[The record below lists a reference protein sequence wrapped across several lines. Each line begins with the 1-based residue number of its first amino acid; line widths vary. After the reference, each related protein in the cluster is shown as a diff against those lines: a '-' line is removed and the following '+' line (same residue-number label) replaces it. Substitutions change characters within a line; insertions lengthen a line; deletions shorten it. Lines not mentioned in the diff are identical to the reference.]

1 MTTSESKKALRKGIL
16 AKRRN
21 LSEEYQKQAAQEIY
35 EKLRALE
42 VYKEA
47 SVLCLYVPIQKEV
60 DLFQYIPEFR
70 ADGKQIYLPR
80 VNGNTMDFYAYNE
93 QTALV
98 EGAYHI
104 LEPDSMVQLEPEKT
118 GGACLIV
125 MRGAVFTRS
134 CDRIGYGGGYY
145 DRFLSG
151 YDGYKIGI
159 TYRRNILRFLH
170 YGRYDIPVDMIV
182 TESFFR
188 LTDRSRLH
196 GRD

>member
-1 MTTSESKKALRKGIL
+1 MTISESKKALRKEIL

-21 LSEEYQKQAAQEIY
+21 LSEAYQKQAAQEIY
-35 EKLRALE
+35 EKLRALA

-80 VNGNTMDFYAYNE
+80 VNGNTMDFYTYNE

-118 GGACLIV
+118 GGTCLIV
-125 MRGAVFTRS
+125 MPGAVFTRS

-145 DRFLSG
+145 DRFLAQ
-151 YDGYKIGI
+151 YKGARLLLCPTATVLNGLPCDVWDARFAPEEILTEKGI
-159 TYRRNILRFLH
+159 QL
-170 YGRYDIPVDMIV
+170 
-182 TESFFR
+182 
-188 LTDRSRLH
+188 
-196 GRD
+196 

>member
-1 MTTSESKKALRKGIL
+1 MTISESKKALRREIL

-21 LSEEYQKQAAQEIY
+21 LSEAYQKQAAKEIY
-35 EKLRALE
+35 EKLRALA

-47 SVLCLYVPIQKEV
+47 SVLCLYVPIQNEV

-104 LEPDSMVQLEPEKT
+104 LEPDSMAQLEPEEF
-118 GGACLIV
+118 GGSCLIV
-125 MRGAVFTRS
+125 MPGAVFTKS

-145 DRFLSG
+145 DRYLAVHPECHTVAVG
-151 YDGYKIGI
+151 YVVQIVDSIKTEQTDIKPEL
-159 TYRRNILRFLH
+159 ILCNS
-170 YGRYDIPVDMIV
+170 
-182 TESFFR
+182 EQ
-188 LTDRSRLH
+188 
-196 GRD
+196 

>member
-1 MTTSESKKALRKGIL
+1 MTISESKKALRKGIL

-98 EGAYHI
+98 E
-104 LEPDSMVQLEPEKT
+104 DSMVQLEPEKT
-118 GGACLIV
+118 GGTCLIV
-125 MRGAVFTRS
+125 MPGAVFTRS

-145 DRFLSG
+145 DRYLAAHPDCHTAAVG
-151 YDGYKIGI
+151 YAIQIVDSIM
-159 TYRRNILRFLH
+159 TEET
-170 YGRYDIPVDMIV
+170 DIKPEVV
-182 TESFFR
+182 LYNSKQ
-188 LTDRSRLH
+188 
-196 GRD
+196 

>member
-1 MTTSESKKALRKGIL
+1 MTISESKKALRKGIL

-21 LSEEYQKQAAQEIY
+21 LSEAYQKQAAQEIY
-35 EKLRALE
+35 EKLRALA

-118 GGACLIV
+118 GGTCLIV
-125 MRGAVFTRS
+125 MPGAVFTRS

-145 DRFLSG
+145 DRYLEGTTFLRAALCWQQMME
-151 YDGYKIGI
+151 KE
-159 TYRRNILRFLH
+159 
-170 YGRYDIPVDMIV
+170 IPVDIHDQRIDV
-182 TESFFR
+182 VITENDAIR
-188 LTDRSRLH
+188 T
-196 GRD
+196 RD

>member
-1 MTTSESKKALRKGIL
+1 MTISESKKALRKGIL

-21 LSEEYQKQAAQEIY
+21 LSEAYQKQAAQEIY
-35 EKLRALE
+35 EKLRALA

-118 GGACLIV
+118 GGTCLIV
-125 MRGAVFTRS
+125 MPGAVFTRS
-134 CDRIGYGGGYY
+134 CDRIGYGGG
-145 DRFLSG
+145 RVL
-151 YDGYKIGI
+151 
-159 TYRRNILRFLH
+159 
-170 YGRYDIPVDMIV
+170 
-182 TESFFR
+182 
-188 LTDRSRLH
+188 
-196 GRD
+196 

>member
-1 MTTSESKKALRKGIL
+1 MTISESKKALRKEIL

-21 LSEEYQKQAAQEIY
+21 LSEAYQKQAAKEIY
-35 EKLRALE
+35 EKLRALA

-47 SVLCLYVPIQKEV
+47 TVLCLYVPIQNEV

-70 ADGKQIYLPR
+70 ADGKKIYLPR

-104 LEPDSMVQLEPEKT
+104 LEPDSMAQLEPEKF
-118 GGACLIV
+118 GGSCLIV
-125 MRGAVFTRS
+125 MPGAVFTKS

-145 DRFLSG
+145 DRYLAVHPECHTVAVG
-151 YDGYKIGI
+151 YAVQIVDSIKTEETDIKPEQ
-159 TYRRNILRFLH
+159 IL
-170 YGRYDIPVDMIV
+170 YND
-182 TESFFR
+182 EQ
-188 LTDRSRLH
+188 
-196 GRD
+196 

>member
-1 MTTSESKKALRKGIL
+1 MTISESKKALRREIL

-21 LSEEYQKQAAQEIY
+21 LSEAYQQQAAKEIY
-35 EKLRALE
+35 EKLRALA

-47 SVLCLYVPIQKEV
+47 SVLCLYVPIQNEV

-104 LEPDSMVQLEPEKT
+104 LEPDSMAQLEPEEF
-118 GGACLIV
+118 GGSCLIV
-125 MRGAVFTRS
+125 MPGAVFTKS

-145 DRFLSG
+145 DRYLAVHPECHTVAVG
-151 YDGYKIGI
+151 YAVQIVDSIKTEQTDIKPEL
-159 TYRRNILRFLH
+159 ILCNSER
-170 YGRYDIPVDMIV
+170 
-182 TESFFR
+182 
-188 LTDRSRLH
+188 
-196 GRD
+196 

>member
-1 MTTSESKKALRKGIL
+1 MTISESKKALRKEIL

-21 LSEEYQKQAAQEIY
+21 LSEAYQKQAAQEIY
-35 EKLRALE
+35 EKLRALA

-80 VNGNTMDFYAYNE
+80 VNGNTMDFYTYNE

-118 GGACLIV
+118 GGTCLIV
-125 MRGAVFTRS
+125 MP
-134 CDRIGYGGGYY
+134 GG
-145 DRFLSG
+145 S
-151 YDGYKIGI
+151 
-159 TYRRNILRFLH
+159 LH
-170 YGRYDIPVDMIV
+170 
-182 TESFFR
+182 EK
-188 LTDRSRLH
+188 L
-196 GRD
+196 

>member
-1 MTTSESKKALRKGIL
+1 MTISESKKALRREIL

-21 LSEEYQKQAAQEIY
+21 LSEAYQKQAAKEIY
-35 EKLRALE
+35 EKLRALA

-47 SVLCLYVPIQKEV
+47 SVLCLYVPIQNEV

-80 VNGNTMDFYAYNE
+80 VNRNTMDFYAYNE

-104 LEPDSMVQLEPEKT
+104 LEPDSMAQLEPEEF
-118 GGACLIV
+118 GGSCLIV
-125 MRGAVFTRS
+125 MPGAVFTKS

-145 DRFLSG
+145 DRYLAVHPECHTVAVG
-151 YDGYKIGI
+151 YAVQIVDSIKTEQTDIKPEL
-159 TYRRNILRFLH
+159 ILCNS
-170 YGRYDIPVDMIV
+170 
-182 TESFFR
+182 EQ
-188 LTDRSRLH
+188 
-196 GRD
+196 

>member
-1 MTTSESKKALRKGIL
+1 MTISESKKALRKEIL

-21 LSEEYQKQAAQEIY
+21 LSEAYQKQAAQEIY
-35 EKLRALE
+35 EKLRALA

-80 VNGNTMDFYAYNE
+80 V
-93 QTALV
+93 

-104 LEPDSMVQLEPEKT
+104 LEPDSTVQLEPEKT
-118 GGACLIV
+118 GGTCLIV
-125 MRGAVFTRS
+125 MPGAVFTRS

-145 DRFLSG
+145 DRYLAAHPDCHTAAVG
-151 YDGYKIGI
+151 YAIQIVDSIM
-159 TYRRNILRFLH
+159 TEET
-170 YGRYDIPVDMIV
+170 DIKPEVV
-182 TESFFR
+182 LYNSKQ
-188 LTDRSRLH
+188 
-196 GRD
+196 

>member
-1 MTTSESKKALRKGIL
+1 MTISESKKALRKEIL

-21 LSEEYQKQAAQEIY
+21 LSEAYQKQAAKEIY
-35 EKLRALE
+35 EKLRALA

-47 SVLCLYVPIQKEV
+47 TVLCLYVPIHKEV

-93 QTALV
+93 QTVLV

-104 LEPDSMVQLEPEKT
+104 LEPDSMAQLEPEEF
-118 GGACLIV
+118 GGSCLIV
-125 MRGAVFTRS
+125 MPGAVFTKN

-145 DRFLSG
+145 DRYLALHPECHTVAVG
-151 YDGYKIGI
+151 YAVQIVDSIKTEETDIKPEL
-159 TYRRNILRFLH
+159 ILCNC
-170 YGRYDIPVDMIV
+170 
-182 TESFFR
+182 EQ
-188 LTDRSRLH
+188 
-196 GRD
+196 

>member
-1 MTTSESKKALRKGIL
+1 MTISESKKALRRKIL

-21 LSEEYQKQAAQEIY
+21 LSEAYQKQAAKEIY
-35 EKLRALE
+35 EKLRALA

-47 SVLCLYVPIQKEV
+47 SVLCLYVPIQNEV

-80 VNGNTMDFYAYNE
+80 VNGNTMDFYAYNK

-104 LEPDSMVQLEPEKT
+104 LEPDSMAQLEPEEF
-118 GGACLIV
+118 GGSCLIV
-125 MRGAVFTRS
+125 MPGAVFTKS

-145 DRFLSG
+145 DRYLAVHPECHTVAVG
-151 YDGYKIGI
+151 YAVQIVDSIKTEQTDIKPEL
-159 TYRRNILRFLH
+159 ILCNS
-170 YGRYDIPVDMIV
+170 
-182 TESFFR
+182 EQ
-188 LTDRSRLH
+188 
-196 GRD
+196 

>member
-1 MTTSESKKALRKGIL
+1 MTISESKKALRKGIL

-47 SVLCLYVPIQKEV
+47 SVLCLYVPIQKE
-60 DLFQYIPEFR
+60 FR

-118 GGACLIV
+118 GGTCLIV
-125 MRGAVFTRS
+125 MPGAVFTRS

-145 DRFLSG
+145 DRYLAAHPDCHTAAVG
-151 YDGYKIGI
+151 YAIQIVDSIM
-159 TYRRNILRFLH
+159 TEET
-170 YGRYDIPVDMIV
+170 DIKPEVV
-182 TESFFR
+182 LYNSKQ
-188 LTDRSRLH
+188 
-196 GRD
+196 

>member
-1 MTTSESKKALRKGIL
+1 MTISESKKALRKEIL

-21 LSEEYQKQAAQEIY
+21 LSEAYQKQAAQEIY
-35 EKLRALE
+35 EKLRALA

-118 GGACLIV
+118 GGTCLIV
-125 MRGAVFTRS
+125 MPGQSSREAVTGSAMAAGIMTGIWRHIRIVILQRS
-134 CDRIGYGGGYY
+134 GM
-145 DRFLSG
+145 RF
-151 YDGYKIGI
+151 
-159 TYRRNILRFLH
+159 
-170 YGRYDIPVDMIV
+170 
-182 TESFFR
+182 
-188 LTDRSRLH
+188 RS
-196 GRD
+196 

>member
-1 MTTSESKKALRKGIL
+1 MTISESKKALRKEIL

-21 LSEEYQKQAAQEIY
+21 LSEAYQKQAAKEIY
-35 EKLRALE
+35 EKLRALA

-47 SVLCLYVPIQKEV
+47 AVLCLYVPIQKEV

-104 LEPDSMVQLEPEKT
+104 LEPDSMAQLEPEEF
-118 GGACLIV
+118 GGSCLIV
-125 MRGAVFTRS
+125 MPGAVFTKS
-134 CDRIGYGGGYY
+134 CDRIGYDRYLAVHPECHTVAVGYAVQIV
-145 DRFLSG
+145 DSIKTEET
-151 YDGYKIGI
+151 DIKPEQ
-159 TYRRNILRFLH
+159 IL
-170 YGRYDIPVDMIV
+170 YND
-182 TESFFR
+182 EQ
-188 LTDRSRLH
+188 
-196 GRD
+196 

>member
-1 MTTSESKKALRKGIL
+1 MTISESKKALRKEIL

-21 LSEEYQKQAAQEIY
+21 LPEAYQKQAAKAIY
-35 EKLRALE
+35 EKLRALA

-47 SVLCLYVPIQKEV
+47 TVLCLYVPIHKEV

-104 LEPDSMVQLEPEKT
+104 LEPDSMAQLEPEEF
-118 GGACLIV
+118 GA
-125 MRGAVFTRS
+125 AV
-134 CDRIGYGGGYY
+134 
-145 DRFLSG
+145 
-151 YDGYKIGI
+151 
-159 TYRRNILRFLH
+159 
-170 YGRYDIPVDMIV
+170 
-182 TESFFR
+182 
-188 LTDRSRLH
+188 
-196 GRD
+196 

>member
-1 MTTSESKKALRKGIL
+1 MTISESKKALRREIL

-21 LSEEYQKQAAQEIY
+21 LSEAYQKQAAKEIY
-35 EKLRALE
+35 EKLRALA

-47 SVLCLYVPIQKEV
+47 SVLCLYVPIQNEV

-93 QTALV
+93 QTVLV

-104 LEPDSMVQLEPEKT
+104 LEPDSMAQLEPEEF
-118 GGACLIV
+118 GGSCLIV
-125 MRGAVFTRS
+125 MPGAVFTKN

-145 DRFLSG
+145 DRYLAVHPECHTVAVG
-151 YDGYKIGI
+151 YAVQIVDSIKTEQTDIKPEL
-159 TYRRNILRFLH
+159 ILCN
-170 YGRYDIPVDMIV
+170 D
-182 TESFFR
+182 EQ
-188 LTDRSRLH
+188 
-196 GRD
+196 

>member
-1 MTTSESKKALRKGIL
+1 MTISESKKALRKEIL

-21 LSEEYQKQAAQEIY
+21 LSEAYQKQAAQEIY
-35 EKLRALE
+35 EKLRALA

-104 LEPDSMVQLEPEKT
+104 LEPDSTVQLEPEKT
-118 GGACLIV
+118 GGTCLIV
-125 MRGAVFTRS
+125 MPGAVFTRS
-134 CDRIGYGGGYY
+134 CDRIG
-145 DRFLSG
+145 
-151 YDGYKIGI
+151 
-159 TYRRNILRFLH
+159 
-170 YGRYDIPVDMIV
+170 
-182 TESFFR
+182 
-188 LTDRSRLH
+188 
-196 GRD
+196 